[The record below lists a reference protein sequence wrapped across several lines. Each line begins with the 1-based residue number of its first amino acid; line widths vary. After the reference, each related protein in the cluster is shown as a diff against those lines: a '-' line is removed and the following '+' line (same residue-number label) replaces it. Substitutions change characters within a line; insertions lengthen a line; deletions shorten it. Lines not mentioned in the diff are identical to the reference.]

1 MKNYGKKERYSILK
15 LVLRIVTL
23 GIATAALI
31 IALQNRR
38 DLRWMEHVQDN
49 VIEKLMFP
57 TELPGEVNDLKTK

>member
-23 GIATAALI
+23 GIAIAALV